1 MPLECLLKTIVG
13 RHFSNKYVKRNYMI
27 HVMCMI
33 HIIQQQHKL
42 IHSWMLF
49 LDMIIQLHTK
59 YWNFIFLCI
68 RLVDL
73 LYIMLGMLSDIT
85 AVLFWWSL
93 GFVPWIMQEI
103 FYNYLQLVKQIA
115 STIANIFFLSVCIWC
130 WSFIKGKEKILVN
143 ANKNKYKQ
151 MPKHFYIVQLKASI
165 FLCNKNNSN

>member
-1 MPLECLLKTIVG
+1 MWHTCHSVSIISFFFVPLKCLLKTIEYVG
-13 RHFSNKYVKRNYMI
+13 RHFSNKYIKRNYMI

-85 AVLFWWSL
+85 AVFIPMIPGVCSL
-93 GFVPWIMQEI
+93 NNARNI
-103 FYNYLQLVKQIA
+103 LQL
-115 STIANIFFLSVCIWC
+115 STISETNC
-130 WSFIKGKEKILVN
+130 
-143 ANKNKYKQ
+143 
-151 MPKHFYIVQLKASI
+151 KHYS
-165 FLCNKNNSN
+165 